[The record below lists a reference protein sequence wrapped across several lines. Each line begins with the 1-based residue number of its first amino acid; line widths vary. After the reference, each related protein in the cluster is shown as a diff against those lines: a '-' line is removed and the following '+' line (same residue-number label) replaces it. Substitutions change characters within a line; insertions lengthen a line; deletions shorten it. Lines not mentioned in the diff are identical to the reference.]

1 MPHRRTVY
9 FISDRT
15 GITAEMLGHSL
26 LTQFEGV
33 EFKRVTL
40 PFIDTVEKAE
50 KVAAQIRQAADEEKL
65 RPIIFSSIVNEA
77 LRDCI
82 HVDCA
87 MVIDFFEAFIG
98 PLESEFGTRS
108 SHSVGKSHGIVDI
121 TQYKARIDAVN
132 FSMSHDDGV
141 LPRDLEE
148 ADIILVGVSRSGKTP
163 TCLYMALQYGLRAAN
178 YPLTPEDFGQPN
190 LPKLLLPHRNKLFGL
205 TISPERLC
213 QIRTERKPDSKY
225 ASLDNCK
232 SEVREAEALM
242 RQHGVTYL
250 DTTSKSIEE
259 LASTILHKANLSR
272 KIY

>member
-33 EFKRVTL
+33 EFKRVTM

-50 KVAAQIRQAADEEKL
+50 KVAAQIRQCAEEEKL

-98 PLESEFGTRS
+98 PLENEFGTRS

-132 FSMSHDDGV
+132 FSMNHDDGV

-163 TCLYMALQYGLRAAN
+163 TCLYMALQYGLKAAN

-259 LASTILHKANLSR
+259 LASTILHKASLSR